1 GPAKT
6 VHSKGARRSNPMGG
20 RFLLDTNIV
29 IGLLAAE
36 PAVTRPLQAVEEVFL
51 PSIVLGELYY
61 GALKSK
67 RTAQNLAGV
76 DALTAAA
83 AVLPCDADTAR
94 EYGRIKNGLRAL
106 GQPIPENDIWIAAL
120 PVQHGLIL
128 ATRDPHFD
136 RVERLQRVR
145 WD

>member
-1 GPAKT
+1 M
-6 VHSKGARRSNPMGG
+6 NG
-20 RFLLDTNIV
+20 RFRLDTNIV

-51 PSIVLGELYY
+51 PSIVLGELNY

-67 RTAQNLAGV
+67 RTAQNLARV

-94 EYGRIKNGLRAL
+94 EYGRIKNGLRAWGNRFQRTTSGSRL
-106 GQPIPENDIWIAAL
+106 SPCNTGSYL
-120 PVQHGLIL
+120 PHGIR
-128 ATRDPHFD
+128 TSTK
-136 RVERLQRVR
+136 
-145 WD
+145 